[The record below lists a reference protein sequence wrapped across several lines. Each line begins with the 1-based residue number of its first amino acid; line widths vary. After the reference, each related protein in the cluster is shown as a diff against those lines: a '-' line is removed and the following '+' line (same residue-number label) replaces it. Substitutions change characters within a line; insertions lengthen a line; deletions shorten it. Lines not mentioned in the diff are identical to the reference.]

1 MRFKLLILIIT
12 TSLSAQNIAN
22 SLETVINAFNGIKTD
37 DRHLTHH
44 LLDIAKN
51 GRNIDYNDKVKL
63 EALGFN
69 FGSRLISRGGSERP
83 ESIGLDKFLDSEYF
97 RFHYS
102 TSGPHAVD
110 TKDIDNNLRP
120 DYVEEVIKVFDYVA
134 DKLHNEM
141 GYTRPPSDG
150 YYSSTRDKGGSNHY
164 DIYIRSIPSK
174 YYGYVQP
181 EEYSQGNGDNERSE
195 LRNEKN
201 AFTSY
206 MAIRNNYKKFS
217 LSELENIKVT
227 AAHEYFHA
235 IQFGYDGWEKPWLL
249 EASAIWMEEEIYDEI
264 NDCYQYMKDWFKYP
278 HKSLDE
284 SGFHWYG
291 SFIFFEYIEQHM
303 GGSDTIRKIM
313 EASVQSN
320 SKEKDGSHLA
330 INQALKLNNHSF
342 QKALNGM
349 SVANQIMSSFESKN
363 YSYEE
368 AESYPVDGPNISDI
382 INFQFGRKDTIN
394 SSKLS
399 RFGSEYFQVI
409 SNDPVL
415 INLTNKSGSLPDLQ
429 LNAILKKNDNSYSII
444 SSPSINIDP
453 SELKSIF
460 LSIVSQDT
468 IGGNWDYQLSVENG
482 KSGTNINSPIEF
494 VLNRPYPNPFNG
506 SIKFSLYVIKD
517 SKITIDLIGING
529 KRIIRLFS
537 GELSSGN
544 HKYNWRGIDQNGNQV
559 SSGVYY
565 IKVSGEKTGEWKP
578 ITFLK

>member
-110 TKDIDNNLRP
+110 TKDINNNLRP
-120 DYVEEVIKVFDYVA
+120 DYVEDVIKVFDYVA

-399 RFGSEYFQVI
+399 RFGSEYFQLI

-529 KRIIRLFS
+529 RRIIRLFS

-544 HKYNWRGIDQNGNQV
+544 HNYNWRGIDQNGNQV

>member
-83 ESIGLDKFLDSEYF
+83 VSIGLDKFLDSEYF

-529 KRIIRLFS
+529 RRIIRLFS

-544 HKYNWRGIDQNGNQV
+544 HNYNWRGIDQNGNQV

-565 IKVSGEKTGEWKP
+565 IKVSGKKTDEWKP

>member
-110 TKDIDNNLRP
+110 TKDINNNLRP
-120 DYVEEVIKVFDYVA
+120 DYVEDVIKVFDYVA

-529 KRIIRLFS
+529 RRIIRLFS

-544 HKYNWRGIDQNGNQV
+544 HNYNWRGIDQNGNQV

>member
-51 GRNIDYNDKVKL
+51 GRNIDYYDKVKL

-102 TSGPHAVD
+102 TSGAHAVD

-368 AESYPVDGPNISDI
+368 AESYPVDGPIISDI

-529 KRIIRLFS
+529 RRIIRLFS

-544 HKYNWRGIDQNGNQV
+544 HNYNWRGIDQNGNQV

>member
-83 ESIGLDKFLDSEYF
+83 ESVGLDKFLDSEHF

-110 TKDIDNNLRP
+110 TKDINNNLRP

-444 SSPSINIDP
+444 SNPSINIDP

-529 KRIIRLFS
+529 RRIIRLFS

-544 HKYNWRGIDQNGNQV
+544 HNYNWRGIDQNGNQV

>member
-110 TKDIDNNLRP
+110 TKDINNNLRP
-120 DYVEEVIKVFDYVA
+120 DYVEDVIKVFDYVA

-429 LNAILKKNDNSYSII
+429 LNAILKKNDNSYNII

-529 KRIIRLFS
+529 RRIIRLFS

-544 HKYNWRGIDQNGNQV
+544 HNYNWRGIDQNGNQV

>member
-110 TKDIDNNLRP
+110 TKDINNNLRP
-120 DYVEEVIKVFDYVA
+120 DYVEDVIKVFDYVA

-368 AESYPVDGPNISDI
+368 AESYPVDGPSISDI

-529 KRIIRLFS
+529 RRIIRLFS

-544 HKYNWRGIDQNGNQV
+544 HNYNWRGIDQNGNQV

>member
-368 AESYPVDGPNISDI
+368 AESYPVDGPSISDI

-529 KRIIRLFS
+529 RRIIRLFS

-544 HKYNWRGIDQNGNQV
+544 HNYNWRGIDQNGNQV

>member
-529 KRIIRLFS
+529 RRIIRLFS

-544 HKYNWRGIDQNGNQV
+544 HNYNWRGIDQNGNQV

>member
-110 TKDIDNNLRP
+110 TKDINNNLRP
-120 DYVEEVIKVFDYVA
+120 DYVEDVIKVFDYVA

-235 IQFGYDGWEKPWLL
+235 IQFGYDGWEEPWLL

-368 AESYPVDGPNISDI
+368 AESYPVDGPSISEI

-415 INLTNKSGSLPDLQ
+415 INLTNKSGALPDLQ

-460 LSIVSQDT
+460 LSIFFLVICQRGT
-468 IGGNWDYQLSVENG
+468 LVLKQFFH
-482 KSGTNINSPIEF
+482 KSI
-494 VLNRPYPNPFNG
+494 L
-506 SIKFSLYVIKD
+506 L
-517 SKITIDLIGING
+517 
-529 KRIIRLFS
+529 
-537 GELSSGN
+537 
-544 HKYNWRGIDQNGNQV
+544 
-559 SSGVYY
+559 
-565 IKVSGEKTGEWKP
+565 
-578 ITFLK
+578 

>member
-1 MRFKLLILIIT
+1 MRFNLLILIIT
-12 TSLSAQNIAN
+12 TSLSAQNISN
-22 SLETVINAFNGIKTD
+22 SLETVINAFNGIKTN

-51 GRNIDYNDKVKL
+51 GQNIDYNDKVKL

-69 FGSRLISRGGSERP
+69 FGSTLISRGGSERP
-83 ESIGLDKFLDSEYF
+83 ESVGLDKFLDSEYF

-110 TKDIDNNLRP
+110 TKDIDNNLLP
-120 DYVEEVIKVFDYVA
+120 DYVEEVIRVFGYVA

-164 DIYIRSIPSK
+164 DIYIRSIPAK

-181 EEYSQGNGDNERSE
+181 EEYAQGKGDNERSE

-368 AESYPVDGPNISDI
+368 AENYPVDGPTISDI

-529 KRIIRLFS
+529 RRIIRLFS

-544 HKYNWRGIDQNGNQV
+544 HNYNWRGIDQNGNQV

>member
-110 TKDIDNNLRP
+110 TKDINNNLRP
-120 DYVEEVIKVFDYVA
+120 DYVEDVIKVFDYVA

-368 AESYPVDGPNISDI
+368 AESYPVDGPTISDI

-529 KRIIRLFS
+529 RRIIRLFS

-544 HKYNWRGIDQNGNQV
+544 HNYNWRGIDQNGNQV

>member
-69 FGSRLISRGGSERP
+69 FGSRLISRGVSERP

-110 TKDIDNNLRP
+110 TKDINNNLRP

-141 GYTRPPSDG
+141 GYTRPPSVG

>member
-1 MRFKLLILIIT
+1 MRFKLLILIIS

-110 TKDIDNNLRP
+110 TKDINNNLRP

-227 AAHEYFHA
+227 VAHEYFHA

-399 RFGSEYFQVI
+399 RFGSEYFQLI

-429 LNAILKKNDNSYSII
+429 LNAILKKNDNSYNII

-529 KRIIRLFS
+529 RQIIRLFS
-537 GELSSGN
+537 GKLSSGN
-544 HKYNWRGIDQNGNQV
+544 HNYYWRGIDHNGNQV

>member
-110 TKDIDNNLRP
+110 TKDINNNLRP
-120 DYVEEVIKVFDYVA
+120 DYVEDVIKVFDYVA

-468 IGGNWDYQLSVENG
+468 IGGNWDYQLSIENG

-529 KRIIRLFS
+529 RRIIRLFS

-544 HKYNWRGIDQNGNQV
+544 HNYNWRGIDQNGNQV

>member
-110 TKDIDNNLRP
+110 TKDINNNLRP
-120 DYVEEVIKVFDYVA
+120 DYVEDVIKVFDYVA

-394 SSKLS
+394 STKLS

-529 KRIIRLFS
+529 RRIIRLFS

-544 HKYNWRGIDQNGNQV
+544 HNYNWRGIDQNGNQV

>member
-110 TKDIDNNLRP
+110 TKDINNNLRP
-120 DYVEEVIKVFDYVA
+120 DYVEDVIKVFDYVA

-368 AESYPVDGPNISDI
+368 AESYPVNGPNISDI

-409 SNDPVL
+409 SNDPLL

-529 KRIIRLFS
+529 RRIIRLFS

-544 HKYNWRGIDQNGNQV
+544 HNYNWRGIDQNGNQV

>member
-120 DYVEEVIKVFDYVA
+120 DYVEDVIKVFDYVA

-529 KRIIRLFS
+529 RRIIRLFS

-544 HKYNWRGIDQNGNQV
+544 HNYNWRGIDQNGNQV

>member
-110 TKDIDNNLRP
+110 TKDINNNLRP
-120 DYVEEVIKVFDYVA
+120 DYVEDVIKVFDYVA

-529 KRIIRLFS
+529 RQIIRLFS

-544 HKYNWRGIDQNGNQV
+544 HNYNWRGIDQNGNQV

>member
-110 TKDIDNNLRP
+110 TKDINNNLRP
-120 DYVEEVIKVFDYVA
+120 DYVEDVIKVFDYVA

-235 IQFGYDGWEKPWLL
+235 IQFGYDGWEEPWLL

-368 AESYPVDGPNISDI
+368 AESYPVDGPSISDI

-529 KRIIRLFS
+529 RRIIRLFS

-544 HKYNWRGIDQNGNQV
+544 HNYNWRGIDQNGNQV

>member
-1 MRFKLLILIIT
+1 MRSKLLILIIT

-102 TSGPHAVD
+102 TSGAHAVD

-303 GGSDTIRKIM
+303 GGSDTIREIM

-529 KRIIRLFS
+529 RRIIRLFS

-544 HKYNWRGIDQNGNQV
+544 HNYNWRGIDQNGNQV

-578 ITFLK
+578 ITFIK

>member
-1 MRFKLLILIIT
+1 MRFKLLILIIA

-51 GRNIDYNDKVKL
+51 GRNIDYYDKVKL

-368 AESYPVDGPNISDI
+368 AESYPVDGPTISDI

-429 LNAILKKNDNSYSII
+429 LNAILKKNDNSNSII

-529 KRIIRLFS
+529 RRIIRLFS

-544 HKYNWRGIDQNGNQV
+544 HNYNWRGIDQNGSQV

>member
-1 MRFKLLILIIT
+1 MRVKLLILIIT

-110 TKDIDNNLRP
+110 TKDINNNLRP
-120 DYVEEVIKVFDYVA
+120 DYVEDVIKVFDYVA

-529 KRIIRLFS
+529 RRIIRLFS

-544 HKYNWRGIDQNGNQV
+544 HNYNWRGIDQNGNQV

>member
-110 TKDIDNNLRP
+110 TKDINNNLRP

-529 KRIIRLFS
+529 RRIIRLFS

-544 HKYNWRGIDQNGNQV
+544 HNYNWRGIDQNGNQV

>member
-102 TSGPHAVD
+102 TSGAHAVD

-368 AESYPVDGPNISDI
+368 AESYPVNGPNISDI

-529 KRIIRLFS
+529 RRIIRLFS

>member
-110 TKDIDNNLRP
+110 TKDINNNLRP
-120 DYVEEVIKVFDYVA
+120 DYVEDVIKVFDYVA

-368 AESYPVDGPNISDI
+368 AESYPVDGPSISDI

-529 KRIIRLFS
+529 RRIIRLFS

-544 HKYNWRGIDQNGNQV
+544 HMYNWRGIDQNGNQV

>member
-1 MRFKLLILIIT
+1 MRSKLLILIIT

-110 TKDIDNNLRP
+110 TKDINNNLRP

-368 AESYPVDGPNISDI
+368 AESYPVDGPSISDI

-529 KRIIRLFS
+529 RRIIRLFS

-544 HKYNWRGIDQNGNQV
+544 HNYNWRGIDQNGNQV

>member
-1 MRFKLLILIIT
+1 MRSKLLILIIT

-368 AESYPVDGPNISDI
+368 AESYPVDGPSISDI

-482 KSGTNINSPIEF
+482 ESGTNINSPIEF

-529 KRIIRLFS
+529 RRIIRLFS

-544 HKYNWRGIDQNGNQV
+544 HNYNWRGIDQNGNQV

>member
-12 TSLSAQNIAN
+12 TSLSAQNNAN

-51 GRNIDYNDKVKL
+51 GRNIDYYDKVKL

-368 AESYPVDGPNISDI
+368 AESYPVNGPNISDI

-529 KRIIRLFS
+529 RRIIRLFS

>member
-110 TKDIDNNLRP
+110 TKDINNNLRP

-368 AESYPVDGPNISDI
+368 AENYPVDGPNISDI

-529 KRIIRLFS
+529 RRIIRLFS

-544 HKYNWRGIDQNGNQV
+544 HNYNWRGIDQNGNQV

>member
-110 TKDIDNNLRP
+110 TKDINNNLRP

-368 AESYPVDGPNISDI
+368 AESYPVDGPSISDI

-529 KRIIRLFS
+529 RRIIRLFS

-544 HKYNWRGIDQNGNQV
+544 HNYNWRGIDQNGNQV

>member
-134 DKLHNEM
+134 VKLHNEM

-368 AESYPVDGPNISDI
+368 AESYPVDGPSISDI

-529 KRIIRLFS
+529 RRIIRLFS

-544 HKYNWRGIDQNGNQV
+544 HNYNWRGIDQNGNQV

>member
-110 TKDIDNNLRP
+110 TKDINNNLRP
-120 DYVEEVIKVFDYVA
+120 DYVEDVIKVFDYVA

-429 LNAILKKNDNSYSII
+429 LNAILKKNDNSYSIL

-529 KRIIRLFS
+529 RRIIRLFS

-544 HKYNWRGIDQNGNQV
+544 HNYNWRGIDQNGNQV

>member
-110 TKDIDNNLRP
+110 TKDINNNLRP
-120 DYVEEVIKVFDYVA
+120 DYVEDVIKVFDYVA

-368 AESYPVDGPNISDI
+368 AESYPVDGPTISDI

-409 SNDPVL
+409 SNDPLL

-529 KRIIRLFS
+529 RRIIRLFS

-544 HKYNWRGIDQNGNQV
+544 HNYNWRGIDQNGSQV

>member
-1 MRFKLLILIIT
+1 MRFKLLILIIA

-51 GRNIDYNDKVKL
+51 GRNIDYYDKVKL

-110 TKDIDNNLRP
+110 TKDINNNLRP

-368 AESYPVDGPNISDI
+368 AESYPVDGPTISDI

-529 KRIIRLFS
+529 RRIIRLFS

-544 HKYNWRGIDQNGNQV
+544 HNYNWRGIDQNGSQV

>member
-110 TKDIDNNLRP
+110 TKDINNNLRP
-120 DYVEEVIKVFDYVA
+120 DYVEDVIKVFDYVA

-517 SKITIDLIGING
+517 SKITIDLIDING
-529 KRIIRLFS
+529 RRIIRLFS

-544 HKYNWRGIDQNGNQV
+544 HNYNWRGIDQNGNQV